1 MKPIN
6 NEKGAVLVVSLIVMG
21 VLTVIG
27 TAITMMSS
35 IELNIARNERMAKS
49 AFCRAEDGRVI
60 AAMALQSS
68 AWGTEFTDGDNFEG
82 NANIII
88 HDGDFLMEALN
99 DSDTACDNSP
109 DVEMTGSLLASA
121 DVDKLG
127 TAPLPGAAAE
137 FGAGYEGA
145 GTSSSLQNF
154 YNIDSIGYGPAG
166 ATSRVVVEY
175 RLIPQ

>member
-49 AFCRAEDGRVI
+49 AFCAAEDGRVI

-68 AWGTEFTDGDNFEG
+68 AWGTEYTDGDSFEG
-82 NANIII
+82 NADIKIN
-88 HDGDFLMEALN
+88 DGDFISEALN
-99 DSDTACDNSP
+99 DPDSVSDNSP
-109 DVEMTGSLLASA
+109 DVKMTGTLLASA

-137 FGAGYEGA
+137 FGSGYEGA
-145 GTSSSLQNF
+145 GTSSSVQVF
-154 YNIDSIGYGPAG
+154 YAIDSIGYGPAG

>member
-49 AFCRAEDGRVI
+49 AFCAAEDGRVI
-60 AAMALQSS
+60 ASMALQSS
-68 AWGTEFTDGDNFEG
+68 AWGTEYSDGDNFEG
-82 NANIII
+82 NAEITIA
-88 HDGDFLMEALN
+88 DGDFMTEALN
-99 DSDTACDNSP
+99 DSDNPTDSP
-109 DVEMTGSLLASA
+109 DVQMTGSLLASA

-127 TAPLPGAAAE
+127 TSPLPGSAAE

-145 GTSSSLQNF
+145 GTSSSLQVF
-154 YNIDSIGYGPAG
+154 YEIDSIGRGPAG
-166 ATSRVVVEY
+166 AVSQVIVEY

>member
-6 NEKGAVLVVSLIVMG
+6 NEKGTVLVISLIVMG

-60 AAMALQSS
+60 ASMALQSS
-68 AWGTEFTDGDNFEG
+68 AWGTEYEDDDIFEG
-82 NANIII
+82 NSDIII
-88 HDGDFLMEALN
+88 KDGDFMSEALN
-99 DSDTACDNSP
+99 DSDESSGSP
-109 DVEMTGSLLASA
+109 DVEMTGTLLASA

-127 TAPLPGAAAE
+127 TAPLPGSAAE
-137 FGAGYEGA
+137 FGSGYEGA
-145 GTSSSLQNF
+145 GTASSLQVF
-154 YNIDSIGYGPAG
+154 YKIDSIGRGPAG
-166 ATSRVVVEY
+166 AVSQVIVEY

>member
-6 NEKGAVLVVSLIVMG
+6 NERGAVLVVSLIVMG
-21 VLTVIG
+21 ILTVIG

-35 IELNIARNERMAKS
+35 IELNIARNEKMAKS
-49 AFCRAEDGRVI
+49 AFCAAEDGRVI

-68 AWGTEFTDGDNFEG
+68 AWGTGYNDNDNFEG
-82 NANIII
+82 NADITIE
-88 HDGDFLMEALN
+88 DGDFMMEALN
-99 DSDTACDNSP
+99 DPDTACDSP
-109 DVEMTGSLLASA
+109 DVQITGTLIAKA
-121 DVDKLG
+121 DADKTG

-145 GTSSSLQNF
+145 GTSSSLLVF
-154 YNIDSIGYGPAG
+154 YEIDSIGYGPAG

>member
-21 VLTVIG
+21 ILTVIG

-35 IELNIARNERMAKS
+35 IELNIARNEKMAKS

-68 AWGTEFTDGDNFEG
+68 AWGTEYSDGDNFEG
-82 NANIII
+82 NADIII
-88 HDGDFLMEALN
+88 KDGDFMTEVLN
-99 DSDTACDNSP
+99 DSDSPTGSP
-109 DVEMTGSLLASA
+109 DVEMTGTLLASA
-121 DVDKLG
+121 DVDRLG

-137 FGAGYEGA
+137 FGSGYEGA
-145 GTSSSLQNF
+145 GTSSSLQVF
-154 YNIDSIGYGPAG
+154 YQIDSIGYGPAG
-166 ATSRVVVEY
+166 AVSQVIVEY

>member
-35 IELNIARNERMAKS
+35 IELNIARNDRVAKT

-60 AAMALQSS
+60 ASMALQSS
-68 AWGTEFTDGDNFEG
+68 AWGTEYNDNDNFEG
-82 NANIII
+82 NTDIII
-88 HDGDFLMEALN
+88 KDGDFMSEALN
-99 DSDTACDNSP
+99 DSDNACNSP

-121 DVDKLG
+121 DIDKLG
-127 TAPLPGAAAE
+127 TAPLPGSAAE

-145 GTSSSLQNF
+145 GTSSSIQVF
-154 YNIDSIGYGPAG
+154 YQIDSIGRGPAG
-166 ATSRVVVEY
+166 ATAEINVEY